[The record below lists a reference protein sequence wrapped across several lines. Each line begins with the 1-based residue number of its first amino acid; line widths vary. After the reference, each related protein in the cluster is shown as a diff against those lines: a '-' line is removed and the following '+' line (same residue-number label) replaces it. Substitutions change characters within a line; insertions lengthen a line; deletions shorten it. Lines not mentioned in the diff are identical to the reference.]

1 MATAQTARASD
12 GYSAALA
19 VAGFIAHV
27 LEFFGK
33 KQRRR
38 TMCISVLIVVLFM
51 QLECKFSGFPYRA
64 CAYIWSTQYIQSI

>member
-38 TMCISVLIVVLFM
+38 TMCISVLIVVLFH
-51 QLECKFSGFPYRA
+51 A
-64 CAYIWSTQYIQSI
+64 A